1 MITKGLKF
9 FFTGINFIIAP
20 SIFAAASIFPTC
32 PNEIQ
37 TSQKLTSPQ
46 ANWEIIVAEPHH
58 FLNSVAFYSGHPKE
72 MANLKPDLMN
82 NKEAKWT
89 FSPEH
94 PTYLVCEYSQTL
106 IQLAQ
111 ALPTEIKQCTVSYDQ
126 NIKGE
131 KGFIPKKISCN

>member
-1 MITKGLKF
+1 MTTKRFKWVF
-9 FFTGINFIIAP
+9 VSINFIISP
-20 SIFAAASIFPTC
+20 SIFAAVPFLATC

-46 ANWEIIVAEPHH
+46 ANWEVIEAEPHH
-58 FLNSVAFYSGHPKE
+58 FLDSVAFYSGHPKE

-82 NKEAKWT
+82 NKEAKWS
-89 FSPEH
+89 FSPEQ
-94 PTYLVCEYSQTL
+94 PTYLVCQYSQTL

-111 ALPTEIKQCTVSYDQ
+111 ALPAKIKQCTVSFDQ
-126 NIKGE
+126 NVKGE